1 MANTRSA
8 CMCAKSLRS
17 YLTLCNPMDCSPPGS
32 SVHGIFQ
39 GRILEWVAMLSSRGS
54 SRPRDQTFVS
64 NVSCIGR
71 RFFFFLFFFL
81 PLVPTG
87 KPKHLQDLH
96 QVTHL
101 LGDTGNDNDSI
112 KAPRPPH
119 RAWFW
124 GGGCCRETGA
134 PATGP
139 ITEKGCRVS
148 TSQTRCPVPSVP
160 HRLCLRPS
168 LDLSFSSNHVL

>member
-1 MANTRSA
+1 MGFSREEYWSG
-8 CMCAKSLRS
+8 L
-17 YLTLCNPMDCSPPGS
+17 PCSPPGDLPGP
-32 SVHGIFQ
+32 GIKPSFLMSLALA
-39 GRILEWVAMLSSRGS
+39 GVFS
-54 SRPRDQTFVS
+54 
-64 NVSCIGR
+64 
-71 RFFFFLFFFL
+71 FFFFFFL

-101 LGDTGNDNDSI
+101 LGDTGNDNNSI

-124 GGGCCRETGA
+124 GGGCCRETRA
-134 PATGP
+134 PATGL
-139 ITEKGCRVS
+139 ITEEGCRVS
-148 TSQTRCPVPSVP
+148 TSQTGCPVPSVP

-168 LDLSFSSNHVL
+168 LDLSFFSNHLL